1 MADSA
6 EVTMD
11 RQGRIVIPR
20 EERRRLGVEGGAV
33 FALLATPEGVLLER
47 RRTATVETA
56 DDGVPVVRLED
67 GGPISNDEALAA
79 LHAVRDGS

>member
-1 MADSA
+1 MADAA

-33 FALLATPEGVLLER
+33 FALLATSEGVLLER
-47 RRTATVETA
+47 RRSATVETA
-56 DDGVPVVRLED
+56 DDGLPVVRLED
-67 GGPISNDEALAA
+67 GGLISNDEAVAG

>member
-1 MADSA
+1 
-6 EVTMD
+6 MD
-11 RQGRIVIPR
+11 RQGRVVIPR

-56 DDGVPVVRLED
+56 DDGLPVVRLED
-67 GGPISNDEALAA
+67 GRSISNAEAVAA